1 MNNGYRFFDEK
12 LVIGKKILV
21 GSLVARAENMVLL
34 VVGIPD
40 SEISIMTVIFFPR
53 FQRLA
58 HSLLSL
64 QNLFPGYH
72 RFGAS
77 SRQARGLEGFRAH
90 LYIKYFFHQFERVYK
105 HHG

>member
-1 MNNGYRFFDEK
+1 MDIDFLTRSWS
-12 LVIGKKILV
+12 LVKKILV
-21 GSLVARAENMVLL
+21 GSLVARAENMAFL

-40 SEISIMTVIFFPR
+40 SEISIVTVMFFLR

-64 QNLFPGYH
+64 QMLFPGYH

-90 LYIKYFFHQFERVYK
+90 LYIKYCFHRFERVYK

>member
-1 MNNGYRFFDEK
+1 MDIDFVPRRWSLLKN
-12 LVIGKKILV
+12 ILV
-21 GSLVARAENMVLL
+21 GSLVARAENMAFL

-40 SEISIMTVIFFPR
+40 SEISIVTVMFFLR

-58 HSLLSL
+58 HALLSL
-64 QNLFPGYH
+64 QMLFPGYH

-90 LYIKYFFHQFERVYK
+90 LYIKYCFHQFERVYK